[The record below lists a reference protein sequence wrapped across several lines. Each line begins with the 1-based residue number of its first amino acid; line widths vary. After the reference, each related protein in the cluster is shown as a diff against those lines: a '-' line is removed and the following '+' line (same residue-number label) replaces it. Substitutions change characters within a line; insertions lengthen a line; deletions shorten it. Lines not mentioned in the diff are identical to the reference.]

1 MDSFEKFKECLSEK
15 SNFYSSLSDK
25 YISYKYCKQIL
36 KFLKAFEK
44 TFKEYYVCI

>member
-1 MDSFEKFKECLSEK
+1 MDNFEKFKKCLSEK

-25 YISYKYCKQIL
+25 YISDKYCKQIL

-44 TFKEYYVCI
+44 ILREYYICI